1 MTVTSKH
8 LAQPAFHYLL
18 IRALAAAIEPALELA
33 DAYREFFDKLG
44 PYPQASTTKRE
55 G

>member
-33 DAYREFFDKLG
+33 DASREFFDKLG
-44 PYPQASTTKRE
+44 PYRQASHLQRK